1 MISLIAAMAHRR
13 VIGYQGGMPWH
24 MPADLKHFK
33 QWTQGKAIMMGRKT
47 FDSLG
52 KPLSNRRNIVIS
64 RQSGLELPGCEVYG
78 DANAVLTDWPSDQE
92 LMIIG
97 GASLYE
103 QVISL
108 ADRMILTFI
117 DAECQGDTFFPAWD
131 SDEWQMADRD
141 EHKADDKNPHDYQFI
156 IFERVR

>member
-1 MISLIAAMAHRR
+1 MISLIAAMAHQR

-24 MPADLKHFK
+24 MPVDLKHFK
-33 QWTQGKAIMMGRKT
+33 QWTQGKTIMMGRKT

-52 KPLSNRRNIVIS
+52 RPLPKRRNIVIS
-64 RQSGLELPGCEVYG
+64 RQTGLQLPGCEVYD
-78 DANAVLTDWPSDQE
+78 DARSFLSAWPADQE

-103 QVISL
+103 QAMPM

-117 DAECQGDTFFPAWD
+117 DAKCQGDTFFPAWD
-131 SDEWQMADRD
+131 SDEWQMVDRD
-141 EHKADDKNPHDYQFI
+141 EHQADANNPHDYQFI
-156 IFERVR
+156 VFERVR